1 MSDIGQRCIQE
12 QPCNDLISLMS
23 RTLSAANHLI
33 SKLLAEENIKGLVPS
48 HGDIL
53 MCLFSNDVISMAS
66 LAESIGKD
74 PSTVTA
80 LVKKLMDAGYVQ
92 TEKDACDKR
101 ITNVS
106 LTKKGRGLKSSI
118 LLVNKKLLKTMGSG
132 ISEDDLNITRESL
145 LRMKGN
151 FEEVTA

>member
-1 MSDIGQRCIQE
+1 MSDILQKRNQE
-12 QPCNDLISLMS
+12 RPCNDLISLMS

-33 SKLLAEENIKGLVPS
+33 LKLLAEEGIKNLVPS

-53 MCLFSNDVISMAS
+53 MCLFSNDAIPMAT

-106 LTKKGRGLKSSI
+106 LTEKGLGLRTSIQRVNDKLTETMGNGIPEGDLSITRKS
-118 LLVNKKLLKTMGSG
+118 LLK
-132 ISEDDLNITRESL
+132 
-145 LRMKGN
+145 MKGN
-151 FEEVTA
+151 FEEMVG